1 MKIQSIVN
9 LLNSVFDTKCL
20 YKGSGEMKRGPGFI
34 CGLYIILIISGL
46 IYNIAVPQEN
56 IDKKKRIKHIIIDVL
71 HTLFSV
77 LFMYHMCYICRGFVG
92 FLILL
97 LINIIYAVIRYGLI

>member
-1 MKIQSIVN
+1 MAIQFIVN

-20 YKGSGEMKRGPGFI
+20 YKGSGEMKNGPGFI
-34 CGLYIILIISGL
+34 CGFYIILIISGL

-56 IDKKKRIKHIIIDVL
+56 IDKKKRIKHIIIDVI

>member
-1 MKIQSIVN
+1 MAIQFIVN

-34 CGLYIILIISGL
+34 CGFYIILIISGL

-56 IDKKKRIKHIIIDVL
+56 IDKKKRIKHIIIDVI

>member
-1 MKIQSIVN
+1 MAIQFIVN

-56 IDKKKRIKHIIIDVL
+56 IDKHRN
-71 HTLFSV
+71 LF
-77 LFMYHMCYICRGFVG
+77 LK
-92 FLILL
+92 
-97 LINIIYAVIRYGLI
+97 